1 MARSDVAG
9 TSQPEWDA
17 ERVSL
22 GRHFLRD
29 MESLW
34 AGLLRLAAVV
44 EETLTLSVR
53 ALCHSRP
60 DLAAAVKN
68 EEAEIDRREVQ
79 LERECLRIL
88 ALHQPVA
95 SDLRRVT
102 AVLKINSD
110 LERMADLALHIA
122 KRVKKSA
129 RDDSPIP
136 VPQGMEA
143 MAMESLSQVHDC
155 LDALTRSDCDL
166 ARRIIAGDRRFDI
179 LRRDIQNELKDLI
192 RKDPDRLDSC
202 LRLINTARNLERIA
216 DHATNIAEAVI
227 YLKEGKIVRHD
238 ESTGRW
244 IDTQA

>member
-9 TSQPEWDA
+9 TSPPEWDA

-34 AGLLRLAAVV
+34 AGLLQMAAVV
-44 EETLTLSVR
+44 EETLTLGVR

-68 EEAEIDRREVQ
+68 EESEIDRREVQ

-122 KRVKKSA
+122 KRVKKSSGDA
-129 RDDSPIP
+129 TPIP
-136 VPQGMEA
+136 IPQGMEA

-155 LDALTRSDCDL
+155 LDALTRSDSDL
-166 ARRIIAGDRRFDI
+166 ARRVIASDRRFDA
-179 LRRDIQNELKDLI
+179 LRRDIQNDLKDLI

-238 ESTGRW
+238 DSTGRW
-244 IDTQA
+244 VDAQA